1 MCYYIGI
8 EDLAANALIECLS
21 KVQGDLSQY
30 VITYSNLEKY
40 GAQVVQCLTE
50 KKEKAI
56 LIFSRDNT
64 NMMFKNYSDFFVEK
78 ESAEG
83 KGISLREGKTV
94 EDLIVR
100 FRMYLS
106 LDLLMTYMD
115 PKTLNGINVS
125 YGK

>member
-21 KVQGDLSQY
+21 KKQGDLSQY
-30 VITYSNLEKY
+30 VITYANLEKY
-40 GAQVVQCLTE
+40 GAQVVKGLTE
-50 KKEKAI
+50 RKEKAI
-56 LIFSRDNT
+56 LIFGRDNT
-64 NMMFKNYSDFFVEK
+64 NMMFKNYSDFFVERD
-78 ESAEG
+78 STEG

-106 LDLLMTYMD
+106 ANLLMTYMN
-115 PKTLNGINVS
+115 PKTIAGINVS